1 MPADPASAK
10 SADLRRPFAWLLVLA
25 LAMPS
30 CAKTSPSPSAPA
42 ASFVNKVW
50 QVKQSTSV
58 ATGDLYA
65 FLSDG
70 TLVMA
75 SPHSKPALGS
85 WTYEDS
91 ILTMVE
97 DGIPYTT
104 DILALSDSVFSIRSH
119 NPGHPVDIILAP
131 ADQPP
136 PASIRAAVSAA
147 FLVPHAELGQLSALG
162 ARLEFRSCVAGSPAK
177 EVTDLP
183 SADAK
188 TLIRDLGG
196 GKPIPVLVRLDGQRV
211 REIRYAGPSEVRC
224 DKVLSEGELEAK
236 GNEPFWSADVDHG
249 EVVVRTPEQQAG
261 VRYGNGFWTRPGP
274 DHWIFQASRQDQGQ
288 VARLKLEITETL
300 CFDSMSGARYPFRA
314 VLDRDGARVTG
325 CALEGRNGMA
335 R

>member
-1 MPADPASAK
+1 
-10 SADLRRPFAWLLVLA
+10 V
-25 LAMPS
+25 
-30 CAKTSPSPSAPA
+30 APG
-42 ASFVNKVW
+42 N
-50 QVKQSTSV
+50 
-58 ATGDLYA
+58 LYV

-75 SPHSKPALGS
+75 SPHAKPALGS

-91 ILTMVE
+91 ALTMIE

-104 DILALSDSVFSIRSH
+104 NILALSDSMFSIRSH
-119 NPGHPVDIILAP
+119 NPGQPVDIVLVLA
-131 ADQPP
+131 DHPP
-136 PASIRAAVSAA
+136 PSAIRAAVSAG
-147 FLVPHAELGQLSALG
+147 FLVPHAELGQLSASG

-196 GKPIPVLVRLDGQRV
+196 GKPIPVLVRIDGQRI
-211 REIRYAGPSEVRC
+211 REIRYAGPAGIQC
-224 DKVLSEGELEAK
+224 DRVLSEGELEAS
-236 GNEPFWSADVDHG
+236 GNEPFWSAEIDHG
-249 EVVVRTPEQQAG
+249 EIVVRTPEQQDG
-261 VRYGNGFWTRPGP
+261 VHYGNGFWTRPES
-274 DHWIFQASRQDQGQ
+274 DHWIFQASRQDAGH
-288 VARLKLEITETL
+288 VARLQLEITETP

-325 CALEGRNGMA
+325 CALEGKNGMA